1 MPNSFI
7 YLIILTEECIG
18 CPRASRGGKTM
29 TKDTKTAKSAQ
40 APEAKSETQAP
51 EKPGKGQD
59 IEVHQKSSPGGSLS
73 PFDEMER
80 LFDNFMRRGFMPTF
94 GRDWPTW
101 PDLRMPFEQRTPRV
115 DVIDRKDEVI
125 VRAEVPGVD
134 KKDLE
139 VSLTDTTVTIKG
151 STKHEKTVEEGDYHR
166 AEMTR
171 GSFSR
176 TVGLPGDVDGENAK
190 ATFKDGVMELT
201 MPKRARSKRR
211 TIKVE

>member
-1 MPNSFI
+1 MNK
-7 YLIILTEECIG
+7 E
-18 CPRASRGGKTM
+18 
-29 TKDTKTAKSAQ
+29 TKTAKSAQ
-40 APEAKSETQAP
+40 APEAKPETQAS

-73 PFDEMER
+73 PFEEMEHF
-80 LFDNFMRRGFMPTF
+80 FDNFMRRGFMPTF
-94 GRDWPTW
+94 GRDWPAW

-115 DVIDRKDEVI
+115 DVIDRKDEVV

-134 KKDLE
+134 KKDLD
-139 VSLTDTTVTIKG
+139 VSLTDNTVTIKG

-166 AEMTR
+166 SEMTR

-176 TVGLPGDVDGENAK
+176 TVSLPGDVEGEKAK
-190 ATFKDGVMELT
+190 ATFKDGIVELT
-201 MPKRARSKRR
+201 MPKRAQSKRR